1 MYKVNDNIHTYQC
14 TTISAIINQTI
25 TWRNTMK
32 EIALCYFASIKPV
45 CISPYRTKMLV
56 LLIQEKQIK
65 EKHTQY
71 HKTST
76 VRLFT
81 EMK

>member
-45 CISPYRTKMLV
+45 YISPYRTNKRKAHPV
-56 LLIQEKQIK
+56 SQDFNCQII
-65 EKHTQY
+65 Y
-71 HKTST
+71 
-76 VRLFT
+76 
-81 EMK
+81 